1 MSTISAQQVN
11 ELRKQTGAGM
21 MDCKKALTEAEGDF
35 EKAIEVLRKK
45 GQKISASRSDR
56 DATEGGIFAVISAD
70 GTKGV
75 LVELN
80 CETDFVA
87 RNEDF
92 QKLGKQC
99 ADLALASQAPDVP
112 TLLAQPVEGAANLGA
127 LLTEKMGVIGEK
139 LDIRRV
145 AHISGGRV
153 GSYIHLGGRV
163 GVLAAFDGIDGVE
176 QFDVVAKDVC
186 MQVTS
191 MNPLALDKD
200 QVDPSVIEKEIEIGK
215 ELARQ
220 EGKPEDMLEKI
231 AQGKLQKFYKERT
244 LLQQEFVKDPS
255 VSVAQYVKKFGANL
269 KVTGFVRISLGQ

>member
-1 MSTISAQQVN
+1 
-11 ELRKQTGAGM
+11 
-21 MDCKKALTEAEGDF
+21 
-35 EKAIEVLRKK
+35 
-45 GQKISASRSDR
+45 
-56 DATEGGIFAVISAD
+56 
-70 GTKGV
+70 
-75 LVELN
+75 
-80 CETDFVA
+80 
-87 RNEDF
+87 
-92 QKLGKQC
+92 
-99 ADLALASQAPDVP
+99 
-112 TLLAQPVEGAANLGA
+112 
-127 LLTEKMGVIGEK
+127 
-139 LDIRRV
+139 
-145 AHISGGRV
+145 
-153 GSYIHLGGRV
+153 
-163 GVLAAFDGIDGVE
+163 
-176 QFDVVAKDVC
+176 

>member
-56 DATEGGIFAVISAD
+56 EATEGGIFAAISAD
-70 GTKGV
+70 GAKGV

-92 QKLGKQC
+92 QKLGKHC
-99 ADLALASQAPDVP
+99 AELALLSQAADVSA
-112 TLLAQPVEGAANLGA
+112 LLAQPVEGAANLSA

-163 GVLAAFDGIDGVE
+163 GVLAAFDGADGVE
-176 QFDVVAKDVC
+176 NFDVVSKDVC
-186 MQVTS
+186 MQVTT

-200 QVDPSVIEKEIEIGK
+200 QIDPSVIEKEIEIGK

-220 EGKPEDMLEKI
+220 EGKPEEMLEKI

-255 VSVAQYVKKFGANL
+255 ISVAQHVKKFGSNL
-269 KVTGFVRISLGQ
+269 KVIGFVRISLGQ